1 LANGINVFKK
11 ELKKDDKSGGQND
24 KETKGQMDSEPVKK
38 VVVKKPVEKKTGARK
53 TAIKKSAVKKSPVKK
68 SVAKKPTAKKK

>member
-38 VVVKKPVEKKTGARK
+38 AIVKKPAVKKSAARK
-53 TAIKKSAVKKSPVKK
+53 TAVKKPAVKKSLVKK